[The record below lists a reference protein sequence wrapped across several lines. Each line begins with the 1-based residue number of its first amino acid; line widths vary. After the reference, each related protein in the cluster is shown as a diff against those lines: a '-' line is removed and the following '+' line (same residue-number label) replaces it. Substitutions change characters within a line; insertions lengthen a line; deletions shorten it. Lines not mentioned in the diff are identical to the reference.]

1 MGPDP
6 CDGEEPSEVGAEVG
20 ADESSSSVS
29 LDVGEKGACISSV
42 SDWYTNKNLIK

>member
-6 CDGEEPSEVGAEVG
+6 CDGEEPSEVG

-29 LDVGEKGACISSV
+29 LDVGEKGACISMCG
-42 SDWYTNKNLIK
+42 SDDPQSPSQ

>member
-6 CDGEEPSEVGAEVG
+6 CDGKEPSKVG

-29 LDVGEKGACISSV
+29 LDVGEKGV
-42 SDWYTNKNLIK
+42 LIMKFSKH